1 MWCAWKTRTGAATK
15 HNELQHGL
23 PAWGLGSFL
32 HYKCKV
38 DEETR
43 MIRRSRAWAQTVVV
57 ALAVAVVAFTAGV
70 VVALRWGDTFPLAVA
85 TTQIASAQRTT
96 PADQRANFAIFWEV
110 WNLVDR
116 KFYHTEPLN
125 RQKMVHGA
133 INGMLESL
141 NDDYTVFEDAS
152 AAATTRE
159 RIAGEFEGIGAY
171 IDYADDKLTIASPIE
186 GSPAE
191 RAGLLKDDIVLK
203 VDSTELGPLLR
214 GLDRNQATAKAV
226 SLIRGPKGS
235 TVQLTVRRP
244 ATGET
249 LEFAIQRDAVPLISV
264 RSKLV
269 DQVAYIQISEFKET
283 TTAEL
288 DQALNELLP
297 QQPQGIVL
305 DLRNNPGGLLL
316 TAQDVLGRFLPD
328 GTALIQEFGDGR
340 TQTVAVRRDGNAP
353 AAFDTPMVV
362 LVNGSSASASEIV
375 AGALRDRNRATL
387 LGEKT
392 FGKGSVQSV
401 ETLSGGASAR
411 ITIAHWFTPN
421 GDGIHHK
428 GIDPQYYVPLVQDDH
443 YRVVLPQRRAGDP
456 AEVKDAQLWWAIQ
469 TLTTNE
475 RPTFPRPTP
484 TDVAADAAPEATPK
498 LDATAVPEATATP

>member
-1 MWCAWKTRTGAATK
+1 
-15 HNELQHGL
+15 
-23 PAWGLGSFL
+23 
-32 HYKCKV
+32 
-38 DEETR
+38 

-70 VVALRWGDTFPLAVA
+70 VVTLRWGDAFPLAVA
-85 TTQIASAQRTT
+85 TTQTASAQRTT
-96 PADQRANFAIFWEV
+96 PADLRADFAIFWEV
-110 WNLVDR
+110 WNLVDS
-116 KFYHTEPLN
+116 KFYHTEPLD

-133 INGMLESL
+133 INGMLASL
-141 NDDYTVFEDAS
+141 GDDYTVFEDAS

-159 RIAGEFEGIGAY
+159 RIAGQFEGIGAY

-191 RAGLLKDDIVLK
+191 RAGLLTGDIVVK
-203 VDSTELGPLLR
+203 VDSTELAPLLN
-214 GLDRNQATAKAV
+214 GLDRNQATTKAV

-235 TVQLTVRRP
+235 MVQLTVRRP
-244 ATGET
+244 ATNET
-249 LEFAIQRDAVPLISV
+249 LEFAIRRDAVPLISV

-269 DQVAYIQISEFKET
+269 DQIAYIQISEFKET

-297 QQPQGIVL
+297 QQPRGIVL
-305 DLRNNPGGLLL
+305 DLRNNPGGLLP

-328 GTALIQEFGDGR
+328 GTALIEEFGDGN
-340 TQTVAVRRDGNAP
+340 TQTIAVRRDGSAP
-353 AAFDTPMVV
+353 TAFDTPMVV
-362 LVNGSSASASEIV
+362 LVNGGSASASEIV

-401 ETLSGGASAR
+401 ERLSGGASAR

-421 GDGIHHK
+421 RDEIHGK
-428 GIDPQYYVPLVQDDH
+428 GIEPQYYVPPAQDEQ
-443 YRVVLPQRRAGDP
+443 YRVALPQRRAGDP
-456 AEVKDAQLWWAIQ
+456 TEVNDAQLWWAIQ
-469 TLTTNE
+469 TLTTDQ
-475 RPTFPRPTP
+475 RPAFPRPTP
-484 TDVAADAAPEATPK
+484 TDVAADVAPDTTAA